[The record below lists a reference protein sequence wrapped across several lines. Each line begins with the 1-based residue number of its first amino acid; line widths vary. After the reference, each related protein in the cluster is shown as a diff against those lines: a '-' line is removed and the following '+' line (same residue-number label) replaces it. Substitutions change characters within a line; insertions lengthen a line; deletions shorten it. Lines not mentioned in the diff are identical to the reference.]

1 MNYYYL
7 KGFSCAFVT
16 GFISAHPAYFNFLH
30 MEYNKLIKFRKELHA
45 NPEVSGKE
53 EETAKK
59 ILEFIGEQKPDK
71 LLSGIGGNGII
82 ATWDSGKKG
91 PVILFRADMDALPI
105 QESGDLP
112 YKSKKKG
119 VAHLCGHDGH
129 STILCGLA
137 IKISEE
143 RPEKGKIH
151 LLFQPSEENGEGAAA
166 VIADKKFSRIQ
177 PDYVFA
183 LHNIPGYPMN
193 SVIVKN
199 SSFTAA
205 VNSIIIHLDGKTSHA
220 AEPENGINP
229 AMAMAEILQKS
240 IKLENPNPE
249 SKNMRL
255 VTPVHVLLGEKAYGT
270 SAGHAEVHLTLRC
283 WENRKL
289 NQLEKDIEKLASN
302 IALNHKLD
310 YRFEY
315 TQTFHANENDSQ
327 CVDLVRKAAKK
338 MKFTTVEREYP
349 FKWGED
355 FGLFTSLYNGCMFG
369 LGAGEDC
376 PAIHNPD
383 YDFPDELIETGVSV
397 FSEIIRQIHTKDV

>member
-1 MNYYYL
+1 MD
-7 KGFSCAFVT
+7 
-16 GFISAHPAYFNFLH
+16 
-30 MEYNKLIKFRKELHA
+30 YNKLVKLRKELHA
-45 NPEVSGKE
+45 NPEISGKE
-53 EETAKK
+53 EETSKK
-59 ILEFIGEQKPDK
+59 IMEFISEQNPDK
-71 LLSGIGGNGII
+71 LISGIGGNGILG
-82 ATWDSGKKG
+82 TWDSGKKG
-91 PVILFRADMDALPI
+91 PVILFRAELDALPI

-137 IKISEE
+137 MKISEE

-199 SSFTAA
+199 DSFTAA

-220 AEPENGINP
+220 AEPENGKNP
-229 AMAMAEILQKS
+229 ASAMAEILLKS
-240 IKLENPNPE
+240 IKLENPYPE
-249 SKNMRL
+249 SENMRL
-255 VTPVHVLLGEKAYGT
+255 VTPVHVLLGEKAHGT
-270 SAGHAEVHLTLRC
+270 SAGQAEVHLTLRC
-283 WENRKL
+283 WGNDKL
-289 NQLEKDIEKLASN
+289 NMLEKDIEKLAATIS
-302 IALNHKLD
+302 LD
-310 YRFEY
+310 HNLKYRFEY
-315 TQTFHANENDSQ
+315 TQTFHANENDSH
-327 CVDLVRKAAKK
+327 CVDFVRKSAKTIGI
-338 MKFTTVEREYP
+338 TTFEREYP

-355 FGLFTSLYNGCMFG
+355 FGLFTSLYKGCMFG
-369 LGAGEDC
+369 LGAGEKC

-397 FSEIIRQIHTKDV
+397 FSEIIRQIQNKDV